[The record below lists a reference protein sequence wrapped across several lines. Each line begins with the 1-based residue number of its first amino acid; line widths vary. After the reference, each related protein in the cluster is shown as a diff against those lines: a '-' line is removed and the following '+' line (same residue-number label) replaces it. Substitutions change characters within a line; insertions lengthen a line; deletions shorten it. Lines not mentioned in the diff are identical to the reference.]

1 MNRVLN
7 IAGLSVMLAVA
18 MISCQRAGVTIGK
31 SNSPSTASR
40 QGPPAHAPAHGYRRK
55 FGYHYYPDQHVY
67 YAPDRGTY
75 FWLEGE
81 AWKVGVELPS
91 RIALNLGDH
100 VSIELDSQTPY
111 KQHATVARKHPG
123 KGKGRGKGR
132 GKSHAQGKRDW

>member
-7 IAGLSVMLAVA
+7 IAGLSVMLAVS
-18 MISCQRAGVTIGK
+18 MIGCQRAGVTIGK

-67 YAPDRGTY
+67 YAPDRCTY

-81 AWKVGVELPS
+81 AGKVGVELPN
-91 RIALNLGDH
+91 RIARNPGDH
-100 VSIELDSQTPY
+100 VSIVLVAQTPY

-123 KGKGRGKGR
+123 KGKGRGKGK
-132 GKSHAQGKRDW
+132 GKSHAQGKHDW